1 MPAVAERARF
11 TLAYSPC
18 PNDTYIFAALT
29 NGLLP
34 GAPAVSVALEDVEAL
49 NQAAREGRFE
59 LTKVSYGAIPYLL
72 DRYRI
77 LRAGGALGRGCG
89 PLLIARPDASG
100 AVPSLAG
107 VPRTARIAIPGR
119 LTTAYLLL
127 RLALG
132 FEPEIVELRF
142 DGIVGAVARGDVD
155 AGLIIHESRFTYARA
170 GLGSIAD
177 LGDWWERTTGRP
189 IPLGAILV
197 RRDLADADSRRINAA
212 IRESLAFARRNEAA
226 VAPYVREHAFEME
239 DDVMRAHIALYVNEY
254 SDDVGEAGA
263 AAVGELFARAAQAGL
278 TAHVQPEFA
287 GSFAPP
293 GAGLC

>member
-1 MPAVAERARF
+1 MPAVTERARF

-18 PNDTYIFAALT
+18 PNDTFIFAALT
-29 NGLLP
+29 NGLLA

-89 PLLIARPDASG
+89 PLLIARPDAEG
-100 AVPSLAG
+100 APSLAAL
-107 VPRTARIAIPGR
+107 PRTARIAIPGG

-132 FEPEIVELRF
+132 YEPEVVELRF
-142 DGIVGAVARGDVD
+142 DRIVAAVARGEVD
-155 AGLIIHESRFTYARA
+155 AGLIIHESRFTYAQS
-170 GLGSIAD
+170 GLASIVD
-177 LGDWWERTTGRP
+177 LGDWWERETGRP

-197 RRDLADADSRRINAA
+197 RRDVAKPNALRLNAA
-212 IRESLAFARRNEAA
+212 IRESLAFARRDGAA
-226 VAPYVREHAFEME
+226 VAPYVREHAFEMD
-239 DDVMRAHIALYVNEY
+239 DDVMRAHIALYVNDY
-254 SDDVGEAGA
+254 SDDVGETGI
-263 AAVGELFARAAQAGL
+263 AAVRDLFARAAEAGL
-278 TAHVQPEFA
+278 VTGVEPEFV
-287 GSFAPP
+287 G
-293 GAGLC
+293 